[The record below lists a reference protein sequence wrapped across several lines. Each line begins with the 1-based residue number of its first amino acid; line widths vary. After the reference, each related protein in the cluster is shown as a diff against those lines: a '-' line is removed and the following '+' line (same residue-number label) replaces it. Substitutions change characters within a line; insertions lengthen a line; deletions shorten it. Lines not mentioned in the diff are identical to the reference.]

1 MNSVTTKSHSSKSDF
16 FLHFEL
22 WRNTWSF
29 IRPHIFD
36 VCAITASLILATTSS
51 VMGAEVDLAELF
63 AKTSPSVVTLKT
75 YSASGQKL
83 GEGSGFI
90 VDKSGVI
97 VTCVHVIAGADIVE
111 IQSADESTHV
121 ASAIIRSDKDWDVAL
136 LKIDPLPQQPLKLAP
151 PEAVRVGTSVI
162 AIGSPL
168 GFGNTLSQ
176 GIISGL
182 RPHEGKGE
190 MIQITAPISSGSS
203 GGPILSAST
212 GEILGLT
219 VSSYST
225 GQNINFAAPASV
237 IADQLKS
244 IGKEPERIL
253 HDFTPAVK
261 SALADAKKTRTALD
275 LECTEADA
283 STINRTIEQAIASG
297 VGNYNAGNYL
307 ACFRIYEGAAYK
319 MLYKLSSRSTTAEMV
334 LMTALKKADLID
346 SKPGGTEG
354 KGAVSEK
361 APTPSAAKAWIMR
374 DAFDSIVG
382 IKGLH
387 K

>member
-1 MNSVTTKSHSSKSDF
+1 MNDVTTKPLSSKSSLFHHRD
-16 FLHFEL
+16 LR
-22 WRNTWSF
+22 WRTWGF
-29 IRPHIFD
+29 IRTHIFG
-36 VCAITASLILATTSS
+36 VCTLTASLVLATAPS
-51 VMGAEVDLAELF
+51 VIGADVDLADLF

-121 ASAIIRSDKDWDVAL
+121 ASAVIRSDKDWDVAL
-136 LKIDPLPQQPLKLAP
+136 LKMDPLPQPPLKLAP

-190 MIQITAPISSGSS
+190 MIQITAPISNGSS

-212 GEILGLT
+212 GETLGLT
-219 VSSYST
+219 VSSYSS

-244 IGKEPERIL
+244 IGKEPERSL

-261 SALADAKKTRTALD
+261 SALAEAKKTRSALEQ
-275 LECTEADA
+275 ECTEADA
-283 STINRTIEQAIASG
+283 STVNRTIEQAIASG
-297 VGNYNAGNYL
+297 VGNYNSGNYL

-319 MLYKLSSRSTTAEMV
+319 ILYKLSGRSDTADMV

-361 APTPSAAKAWIMR
+361 APTPSAAKAWVMR